1 MASKDTTVVSGAS
14 SIFHALL
21 KRALKS
27 RMKNDRSALMAYV
40 DCIAVLKQD
49 ECFCAALTPVELSF
63 DVGKLSRNFKFA
75 PDDYAVI
82 AISDFDWCAK
92 GRIVKVVSAVDDGDR
107 VQIEI
112 LASSIYGVVI
122 EKIDLDGLV
131 AYKKPSYS
139 SSRSIISFIEKNTI

>member
-1 MASKDTTVVSGAS
+1 MASKDTKVVSGAS

-75 PDDYAVI
+75 PALLRNCPSEHSYPFPQTIQDT
-82 AISDFDWCAK
+82 
-92 GRIVKVVSAVDDGDR
+92 RIVCGVPSR
-107 VQIEI
+107 V
-112 LASSIYGVVI
+112 
-122 EKIDLDGLV
+122 
-131 AYKKPSYS
+131 
-139 SSRSIISFIEKNTI
+139 N